1 MEKCVTER
9 FWKAGMEEAQELNLR
24 KAFWSDCR
32 FLFRLRNE
40 DEVRKNSFQT
50 SEIPYS
56 SHENW
61 FAQKLQ
67 DFNTVIYILER
78 NGQAVGQVRADRQER
93 TAEISYALCRE
104 ARGRGLSRWMLS
116 ELENRLREDGFCS
129 ELYAEVKSENIASQK
144 IFQSLGYREKIEEY
158 GFSYTKHIP
167 LFSIL
172 MCTYHSS
179 MTLGNALDSARH
191 QTCQNWELVILDNG
205 SKDETITVL
214 QEYERIDERIHVIYR
229 DSNVGWRKGISLCLE
244 KASGQYM
251 MFLGADDYL
260 ASDETLQE
268 VTDEIRKNHPD
279 IVWTGCGFA
288 VWEDGAYRIAEQKI
302 PPYRIYEQEDKLQI
316 FAELMQK
323 VYYNSVMHY
332 VRIDFLKQYG
342 IDFYEP
348 YYGDCEGMTE
358 AIARAGKMVVMDRM
372 EYVLTTNT
380 SQTATRVCFD
390 YNTER
395 QWKSIRQVLSENT
408 EGKQET
414 LSYVAGRVL
423 DNLVAIC
430 QSIVLGEPLTDRYMN
445 PIERGFA
452 ERFLRVEEMIS
463 NDAMAEMMYW
473 AGRESYAEYLLGA
486 AGVAYW
492 SLRKQQA
499 VIKTIDENSRWM
511 SRFVH
516 LAMRQDENGE
526 IVWKTW
532 ISRADGEQLKTLFE
546 RKENRH
552 LIGAELLLRNNV
564 EYEESKQR
572 QDIYEMLKVCIEKG
586 GGCHR

>member
-24 KAFWSDCR
+24 KACWSDCR

-78 NGQAVGQVRADRQER
+78 NGQAIGQVRADRQER

-116 ELENRLREDGFCS
+116 ELENRLREDGFCN
-129 ELYAEVKSENIASQK
+129 ELYAEVKRENTASQK
-144 IFQSLGYREKIEEY
+144 IFRSLGYRQKPEKY
-158 GFSYTKHIP
+158 GFSYTKQIP
-167 LFSIL
+167 LYSIL

-260 ASDETLQE
+260 TKPFAIEELLARMRVAFKHAHAGGAKKVILE
-268 VTDEIRKNHPD
+268 VQGLEIDTDKR
-279 IVWTGCGFA
+279 
-288 VWEDGAYRIAEQKI
+288 
-302 PPYRIYEQEDKLQI
+302 
-316 FAELMQK
+316 
-323 VYYNSVMHY
+323 
-332 VRIDFLKQYG
+332 
-342 IDFYEP
+342 
-348 YYGDCEGMTE
+348 
-358 AIARAGKMVVMDRM
+358 MVTVNGTVVDLTKK
-372 EYVLTTNT
+372 EY
-380 SQTATRVCFD
+380 
-390 YNTER
+390 
-395 QWKSIRQVLSENT
+395 
-408 EGKQET
+408 
-414 LSYVAGRVL
+414 
-423 DNLVAIC
+423 
-430 QSIVLGEPLTDRYMN
+430 
-445 PIERGFA
+445 
-452 ERFLRVEEMIS
+452 
-463 NDAMAEMMYW
+463 
-473 AGRESYAEYLLGA
+473 
-486 AGVAYW
+486 
-492 SLRKQQA
+492 
-499 VIKTIDENSRWM
+499 
-511 SRFVH
+511 
-516 LAMRQDENGE
+516 
-526 IVWKTW
+526 
-532 ISRADGEQLKTLFE
+532 
-546 RKENRH
+546 
-552 LIGAELLLRNNV
+552 ELLLYLVQNKNIVLSREQILNEVWGYSYIGETNV
-564 EYEESKQR
+564 VDVYIRYLRSKIDEAFGIKYIHTIR
-572 QDIYEMLKVCIEKG
+572 GVGYYVKDE
-586 GGCHR
+586 

>member
-1 MEKCVTER
+1 MADAFFTEQHELVR
-9 FWKAGMEEAQELNLR
+9 KLAREFAETELTKEILDKVEEEEVFPEEILDKMAKAGFFGIKVPKQYGGQGGDARSYVIVMEEIARVSGVASIYVSSPNSL
-24 KAFWSDCR
+24 SGGP
-32 FLFRLRNE
+32 FL
-40 DEVRKNSFQT
+40 
-50 SEIPYS
+50 
-56 SHENW
+56 
-61 FAQKLQ
+61 
-67 DFNTVIYILER
+67 
-78 NGQAVGQVRADRQER
+78 
-93 TAEISYALCRE
+93 
-104 ARGRGLSRWMLS
+104 LS
-116 ELENRLREDGFCS
+116 
-129 ELYAEVKSENIASQK
+129 V
-144 IFQSLGYREKIEEY
+144 
-158 GFSYTKHIP
+158 
-167 LFSIL
+167 
-172 MCTYHSS
+172 
-179 MTLGNALDSARH
+179 
-191 QTCQNWELVILDNG
+191 
-205 SKDETITVL
+205 
-214 QEYERIDERIHVIYR
+214 
-229 DSNVGWRKGISLCLE
+229 
-244 KASGQYM
+244 
-251 MFLGADDYL
+251 
-260 ASDETLQE
+260 
-268 VTDEIRKNHPD
+268 
-279 IVWTGCGFA
+279 
-288 VWEDGAYRIAEQKI
+288 
-302 PPYRIYEQEDKLQI
+302 QI
-316 FAELMQK
+316 FAELMQN

-342 IDFYEP
+342 IDFFDP

-358 AIARAGKMVVMDRM
+358 AIARAGKMVVMNRL

-380 SQTATRVCFD
+380 SQTAAKVCFYYD
-390 YNTER
+390 TER
-395 QWKSIRQVLSENT
+395 QWKSIRQVLPENT
-408 EGKQET
+408 KGKREI

-445 PIERGFA
+445 PIERGFV
-452 ERFLRVEEMIS
+452 ERFLRVEKMIS

-473 AGRESYAEYLLGA
+473 AGRESYAECLLGA
-486 AGVAYW
+486 SGVAYW

-499 VIKTIDENSRWM
+499 VIKMIDENSRWM

>member
-24 KAFWSDCR
+24 KACWSDCR
-32 FLFRLRNE
+32 FLFRLGNE

-78 NGQAVGQVRADRQER
+78 NGQAIGQVRADRQER

-116 ELENRLREDGFCS
+116 ELENRLREDGFCN
-129 ELYAEVKSENIASQK
+129 ELYAEVKRENTASQK
-144 IFQSLGYREKIEEY
+144 IFRSLGYRQKPEKY
-158 GFSYTKHIP
+158 GFSYTKQIP
-167 LFSIL
+167 LYSIL

-288 VWEDGAYRIAEQKI
+288 VWDDGTYRIAEQKI

-390 YNTER
+390 YDTER
-395 QWKSIRQVLSENT
+395 QWKSIRQVLPENT
-408 EGKQET
+408 EGKQEIT
-414 LSYVAGRVL
+414 G
-423 DNLVAIC
+423 I
-430 QSIVLGEPLTDRYMN
+430 
-445 PIERGFA
+445 
-452 ERFLRVEEMIS
+452 
-463 NDAMAEMMYW
+463 
-473 AGRESYAEYLLGA
+473 LGA
-486 AGVAYW
+486 SVCGGQGAG
-492 SLRKQQA
+492 
-499 VIKTIDENSRWM
+499 
-511 SRFVH
+511 
-516 LAMRQDENGE
+516 
-526 IVWKTW
+526 
-532 ISRADGEQLKTLFE
+532 
-546 RKENRH
+546 
-552 LIGAELLLRNNV
+552 
-564 EYEESKQR
+564 
-572 QDIYEMLKVCIEKG
+572 
-586 GGCHR
+586 

>member
-179 MTLGNALDSARH
+179 MTLGNALESARH
-191 QTCQNWELVILDNG
+191 QTCQNW
-205 SKDETITVL
+205 
-214 QEYERIDERIHVIYR
+214 
-229 DSNVGWRKGISLCLE
+229 
-244 KASGQYM
+244 
-251 MFLGADDYL
+251 
-260 ASDETLQE
+260 
-268 VTDEIRKNHPD
+268 
-279 IVWTGCGFA
+279 
-288 VWEDGAYRIAEQKI
+288 
-302 PPYRIYEQEDKLQI
+302 
-316 FAELMQK
+316 
-323 VYYNSVMHY
+323 
-332 VRIDFLKQYG
+332 
-342 IDFYEP
+342 
-348 YYGDCEGMTE
+348 
-358 AIARAGKMVVMDRM
+358 
-372 EYVLTTNT
+372 
-380 SQTATRVCFD
+380 
-390 YNTER
+390 
-395 QWKSIRQVLSENT
+395 
-408 EGKQET
+408 
-414 LSYVAGRVL
+414 
-423 DNLVAIC
+423 
-430 QSIVLGEPLTDRYMN
+430 
-445 PIERGFA
+445 
-452 ERFLRVEEMIS
+452 
-463 NDAMAEMMYW
+463 
-473 AGRESYAEYLLGA
+473 
-486 AGVAYW
+486 
-492 SLRKQQA
+492 
-499 VIKTIDENSRWM
+499 
-511 SRFVH
+511 
-516 LAMRQDENGE
+516 
-526 IVWKTW
+526 
-532 ISRADGEQLKTLFE
+532 
-546 RKENRH
+546 
-552 LIGAELLLRNNV
+552 
-564 EYEESKQR
+564 
-572 QDIYEMLKVCIEKG
+572 
-586 GGCHR
+586 

>member
-1 MEKCVTER
+1 
-9 FWKAGMEEAQELNLR
+9 
-24 KAFWSDCR
+24 
-32 FLFRLRNE
+32 
-40 DEVRKNSFQT
+40 
-50 SEIPYS
+50 
-56 SHENW
+56 
-61 FAQKLQ
+61 
-67 DFNTVIYILER
+67 
-78 NGQAVGQVRADRQER
+78 
-93 TAEISYALCRE
+93 
-104 ARGRGLSRWMLS
+104 
-116 ELENRLREDGFCS
+116 
-129 ELYAEVKSENIASQK
+129 
-144 IFQSLGYREKIEEY
+144 
-158 GFSYTKHIP
+158 
-167 LFSIL
+167 
-172 MCTYHSS
+172 
-179 MTLGNALDSARH
+179 
-191 QTCQNWELVILDNG
+191 
-205 SKDETITVL
+205 
-214 QEYERIDERIHVIYR
+214 
-229 DSNVGWRKGISLCLE
+229 
-244 KASGQYM
+244 M

-268 VTDEIRKNHPD
+268 VAEEICKNKPD

-288 VWEDGAYRIAEQKI
+288 IWENGTYKIVEQKI
-302 PPYRIYEQEDKLQI
+302 PPYRVYEKEDKLQI
-316 FAELMQK
+316 FAELMQN

-342 IDFYEP
+342 IDFFDP

-390 YNTER
+390 YDTER
-395 QWKSIRQVLSENT
+395 QWKSIRQVLPENT
-408 EGKQET
+408 EGKQEI

-452 ERFLRVEEMIS
+452 ERFLRVEKMIS

-473 AGRESYAEYLLGA
+473 AGRESYAECLLGA

-492 SLRKQQA
+492 SLRKQQV

-511 SRFVH
+511 SKFVH

-532 ISRADGEQLKTLFE
+532 IARADGERLKTLFE

-552 LIGAELLLRNNV
+552 LIGAELLLRDNV
-564 EYEESKQR
+564 EYEETGQR
-572 QDIYEMLKVCIEKG
+572 QDIHEMLRLWMKREAAIVDETI
-586 GGCHR
+586 